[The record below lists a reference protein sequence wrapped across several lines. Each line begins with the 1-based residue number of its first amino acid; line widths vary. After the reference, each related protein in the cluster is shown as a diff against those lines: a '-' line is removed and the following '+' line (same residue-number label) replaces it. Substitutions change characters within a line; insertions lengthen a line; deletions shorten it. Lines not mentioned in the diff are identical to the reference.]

1 MIKNKISQARRKAT
15 EELNG
20 PMDGSVYQNFIK
32 KYEHDI
38 VISLI
43 VNTDGAPVA
52 YSGNYLMWPVL
63 ATIIEL
69 DQNCPDKFTNMPSFK
84 YKCHIKFI
92 RMLGGKLFRI

>member
-32 KYEHDI
+32 KYEHDL

-52 YSGNYLMWPVL
+52 NSGNYLMWRVF
-63 ATIIEL
+63 AIIEL
-69 DQNCPDKFTNMPSFK
+69 DQNCPDKFTNIF
-84 YKCHIKFI
+84 
-92 RMLGGKLFRI
+92 LGKNKLLF